1 MIEESGLRMS
11 KAVSLHS
18 FQDLGHMQFRDLFQL
33 SDLLAVEEAIVDL
46 FALQALKIG
55 DVRNETQ
62 ALLLG
67 KTDNFEKFCKI
78 YELLEK
84 DDKEA
89 LYQVQKFLPS
99 SMGAR
104 SIFTNSLMNLFA
116 EILGSDPRRLLVDGP
131 AVFINRPNTERL
143 LYRWHTEEHY
153 YPKRRKFLNIWIPL
167 FVPKTKNNG
176 TMSFKERSHKHTFPF
191 VEYQGYTS
199 KSEKKNSFVQLEIPS
214 NFLTDFS
221 EHWCEANPG
230 DLIVFHKN
238 LAHTSN
244 ANTSPNYSAAL
255 VARIWDPSED
265 LTLSGDLAC
274 TPYGGNIG
282 RQNLVVN
289 PQT

>member
-1 MIEESGLRMS
+1 MDAHLKQLEESGHT
-11 KAVSLHS
+11 SLKKY
-18 FQDLGHMQFRDLFQL
+18 FQS
-33 SDLLAVEEAIVDL
+33 SDLQVVEEALLNL

-55 DVRNETQ
+55 DVREE
-62 ALLLG
+62 ALIVLNQG
-67 KTDNFEKFCKI
+67 KDNFEKFCKI

-104 SIFTNSLMNLFA
+104 SIFSESLMTLCA
-116 EILGSDPRRLLVDGP
+116 SILGSDTRRLLVDGP
-131 AVFINRPNTERL
+131 AIFINRPNTDRL
-143 LYRWHTEEHY
+143 LYRWHSEVHY
-153 YPKRRKFLNIWIPL
+153 YPKRRKFLNVWIPL
-167 FVPKTKNNG
+167 FVPKTKSNG
-176 TMSFKERSHKHTFPF
+176 TMSFKEGSHKHSFPF

-199 KSEKKNSFVQLEIPS
+199 KSEKKNSFFQLEIPP

-221 EHWCEANPG
+221 EHWCVADPG
-230 DLIVFHKN
+230 DLIIFDKN

-244 ANTSPNYSAAL
+244 SNTSTSYSAAL
-255 VARIWDPSED
+255 VARVWDPSED
-265 LTLSGDLAC
+265 LTLSGDVAG

-289 PQT
+289 PES

>member
-1 MIEESGLRMS
+1 MDEAFKKL
-11 KAVSLHS
+11 K
-18 FQDLGHMQFRDLFQL
+18 DLGHTSFSNYFSK
-33 SDLLAVEEAIVDL
+33 SDLQIVEDAIVNL

-55 DVRNETQ
+55 DVRNETIS
-62 ALLLG
+62 ALEEES
-67 KTDNFEKFCKI
+67 DNFAKFCRI

-104 SIFTNSLMNLFA
+104 SIFSSSLMNLCA
-116 EILGSDPRRLLVDGP
+116 SILGSDSRRLLVDGP

-143 LYRWHTEEHY
+143 LYRWHSEVHY

-176 TMSFKERSHKHTFPF
+176 TMSFKEGSHKHAFPF

-199 KSEKKNSFVQLEIPS
+199 KSEKKNSFVQLEIPP
-214 NFLTDFS
+214 NFLTEFS

-230 DLIVFHKN
+230 DLIVFDKN

-244 ANTSPNYSAAL
+244 ANTSSNFSAAL

-265 LTLSGDLAC
+265 LTLSGDVAG

-289 PQT
+289 PLT

>member
-1 MIEESGLRMS
+1 MS
-11 KAVSLHS
+11 TTIPLQS
-18 FQDLGHMQFRDLFQL
+18 FQDLGHMKFSDLFQK
-33 SDLLAVEEAIVDL
+33 SDLKVVEDSIIEL

-62 ALLLG
+62 SILSA
-67 KTDNFEKFCKI
+67 KYDNFEKFCRI

-89 LYQVQKFLPS
+89 LYQVQKFLPAS
-99 SMGAR
+99 IGAR
-104 SIFTNSLMNLFA
+104 SIFTNSLINLCA
-116 EILGSDPRRLLVDGP
+116 SILGSDPSRLLVDGP

-143 LYRWHTEEHY
+143 LYRWHSEEHY
-153 YPKRRKFLNIWIPL
+153 YPKRRKFLNIWLPL
-167 FVPKTKNNG
+167 FVPKSKNNG
-176 TMSFKERSHKHTFPF
+176 TMSFKEGSHKHTFPF
-191 VEYQGYTS
+191 AEYQGYTS
-199 KSEKKNSFVQLEIPS
+199 KSEKKNSFMQLEIPP
-214 NFLTDFS
+214 NFLTDFA

-244 ANTSPNYSAAL
+244 ANTSSNYSAAL

-282 RQNLVVN
+282 RQNLVVS
-289 PQT
+289 PLS

>member
-1 MIEESGLRMS
+1 MEAEL
-11 KAVSLHS
+11 KKLKN
-18 FQDLGHMQFRDLFQL
+18 LGHTSFTNFFQI
-33 SDLLAVEEAIVDL
+33 SDLKEVEEAIVNL

-55 DVRNETQ
+55 DVREETQ
-62 ALLLG
+62 TVLEKG
-67 KTDNFEKFCKI
+67 KSNFEKFCKI

-104 SIFTNSLMNLFA
+104 SIFSSNLMNLCA
-116 EILGSDPRRLLVDGP
+116 GILESDARRLLVDGP
-131 AVFINRPNTERL
+131 AVFVNRPNTERL
-143 LYRWHTEEHY
+143 LYRWHSEVHY

-167 FVPKTKNNG
+167 FVPKSKDNG
-176 TMSFKERSHKHTFPF
+176 TMSFKEGSHKYSFPF

-199 KSEKKNSFVQLEIPS
+199 KSEKKNSFVQLEIPP
-214 NFLTDFS
+214 NFLTEFS
-221 EHWCEANPG
+221 EVWCEANPG
-230 DLIVFHKN
+230 DLVLFDKN

-244 ANTSPNYSAAL
+244 ANTSSSYSAAL

-265 LTLSGDLAC
+265 LTLSGDVGG

-289 PQT
+289 PQA

>member
-1 MIEESGLRMS
+1 MDLALQRL
-11 KAVSLHS
+11 K
-18 FQDLGHMQFRDLFQL
+18 DLGHTSFSDYFQK
-33 SDLLAVEEAIVDL
+33 SDLRVVEDAIVNL

-55 DVRNETQ
+55 DVRDETMSVLE
-62 ALLLG
+62 A
-67 KTDNFEKFCKI
+67 KKDNFEKFCKI

-104 SIFTNSLMNLFA
+104 GIFSSKLMNLCA
-116 EILGSDPRRLLVDGP
+116 DILGSDPRRLLVDGP
-131 AVFINRPNTERL
+131 AVFVNRPNTERL
-143 LYRWHTEEHY
+143 LYRWHSEVHY

-167 FVPKTKNNG
+167 FVAKTKSNG
-176 TMSFKERSHKHTFPF
+176 TMSFKEGSHKHSFPF

-199 KSEKKNSFVQLEIPS
+199 KSEKMNSFVQLEIPP
-214 NFLTDFS
+214 NFLTEFS

-230 DLIVFHKN
+230 DLIVFDKN

-244 ANTSPNYSAAL
+244 ANTSSNYSAAL

-265 LTLSGDLAC
+265 LTLSGDVAG

-282 RQNLVVN
+282 RQNLIVN
-289 PQT
+289 PLA